1 LPVADAEKEQTL
13 KQLDNALQER
23 TMLSKELAST
33 KASVKELESWLE
45 NERTSIKQLQEK
57 IERLQAALHD
67 AELSYNSLEK
77 RFGEGK
83 VERSIGG
90 KTPRS

>member
-1 LPVADAEKEQTL
+1 MPVADTEKEQTL

-33 KASVKELESWLE
+33 KALVKELESWLE

-83 VERSIGG
+83 VQKEALEE
-90 KTPRS
+90 KL